1 MGHIA
6 RTASSM
12 SRRGFVKIAIAGVGA
27 AYLAGN
33 ASRAWASEEK
43 LPSQVKFAVMS
54 DLHYFSPSLWS
65 DCADYTTAENSD
77 RKMFKE
83 SAAILDAALANI
95 VAAKP
100 DIVFVPGDLTKDSEE
115 ICHEETHAKIVAARE
130 QLKAAGVDTK
140 FFVINGNHDV
150 NNSNGLDF
158 SSGAAAQ
165 AQLADPARF
174 REIWADC
181 GYGEESVLYAPDST
195 SAGSL
200 SYVTRPAEG
209 LTLIAVDSCK
219 YSADQTDSGID
230 EHETSGVIGQDLLD
244 WIAAKAAEAHANG
257 DVVIVMQHHGV
268 VPHFDDEPTL
278 LGEYL
283 VDNYETVAPTYADA
297 GVSIVLTGHM
307 HANDISAYTSAAGN
321 TLHDVETDS
330 LATYPS
336 YIRTGTLSWNK
347 TDKVINAEFAVDVA
361 ALGAVNY
368 SAYADRITG
377 AADIADI
384 TAYGKERT
392 LTQSVVDTIAKDFVA
407 GYMTQIVQA
416 GGIKQTVAGLL
427 GVSADE
433 LGAQA
438 FGMVSGML
446 PTTFETGM
454 QVALSSFN
462 FSIWFDADAGRVKID
477 QYTETVDEAI
487 VLATPL
493 AIDMANEL
501 EAEAASA
508 YSLDASTYSIESGNI
523 SFYIDAASLTAFLDS
538 ACSSIDT
545 AVLANP
551 ASAMPAVGALV
562 DAIVNYVVD
571 DQGNTVLGLVD
582 YAYQTHLMGNEACE
596 AWAEDAIAKVAGGEG
611 NAEGLLIEVLRAAGN
626 TAQADLTALLETV
639 PLDVTLLVMKGNSHF
654 MTTLAYNVLKS
665 MLKDG
670 GDLVGLIAD
679 ENSLGNLIPDV
690 PALSGFAY
698 SALYT
703 LSHDSNE
710 ENDHA
715 FVRSIYAK
723 EAQPDNGG
731 NDGGGSGEN
740 DGNGNGGNGSDNN
753 GNGSAGGG
761 NGSGSSGNSSPDGNT
776 GNTDGSSG
784 SSASGAQQNS
794 TKASAKN
801 MPKTGDETAAVMFGV
816 AAVAGAGAVAAGTAL
831 HKMNKDI

>member
-1 MGHIA
+1 MGQIA
-6 RTASSM
+6 RTANSM

-33 ASRAWASEEK
+33 ASKAWASEEK
-43 LPSQVKFAVMS
+43 LPNQVKFAVMS

-83 SAAILDAALANI
+83 SAAILDAALASI
-95 VAAKP
+95 VSSKP
-100 DIVFVPGDLTKDSEE
+100 DIVFIPGDLTKDSEMV
-115 ICHEETHAKIVAARE
+115 CHEEMRAKIAAARE
-130 QLKAAGVDTK
+130 QLRAAGVDAK

-158 SSGAAAQ
+158 SSGAAVQ
-165 AQLADPARF
+165 TQLADPARF

-181 GYGEESVLYAPDST
+181 GYGEDSILYAPDST

-200 SYVTRPAEG
+200 SYVARPAEG
-209 LTLIAVDSCK
+209 ITLIAVDSCK

-230 EHETSGVIGQDLLD
+230 EHETSGIIGQDLLN
-244 WIAAKAAEAHANG
+244 WITAKASEARANG

-283 VDNYETVAPTYADA
+283 VDNYEAVAPAYADA

-336 YIRTGTLSWNK
+336 YIRTGALSWSK
-347 TDKVINAEFAVDVA
+347 ADEVINAEFAVDVA
-361 ALGAVNY
+361 ALGAVSY
-368 SAYADRITG
+368 GDYADRITG

-384 TAYGKERT
+384 TVYGKDRT

-407 GYMTQIVQA
+407 GYMTQIVQT

-477 QYTETVDEAI
+477 QYTETADEAM

-493 AIDMANEL
+493 AIDMASEL
-501 EAEAASA
+501 EAETASA
-508 YSLDASTYSIESGNI
+508 YSLEASTYSMESGNI
-523 SFYIDAASLTAFLDS
+523 SFYIDATSLTAFLDS
-538 ACSSIDT
+538 ACSNIDT
-545 AVLANP
+545 AILANP
-551 ASAMPAVGALV
+551 ASAMPVVSTLVNSVLDYAVDG
-562 DAIVNYVVD
+562 
-571 DQGNTVLGLVD
+571 QSHTVLGLVD

-639 PLDVTLLVMKGNSHF
+639 PLDVTLLVTKGNSHF

-715 FVRSIYAK
+715 FVRSVYAK

-731 NDGGGSGEN
+731 NGSGGSDGTDGE
-740 DGNGNGGNGSDNN
+740 DSGSENN
-753 GNGSAGGG
+753 GDGSTSGG
-761 NGSGSSGNSSPDGNT
+761 NGSGSNGSSPTDSNTNGTNGN
-776 GNTDGSSG
+776 GSPSASNAQQ
-784 SSASGAQQNS
+784 SSAKS
-794 TKASAKN
+794 SAKN
-801 MPKTGDETAAVMFGV
+801 MPKTGDETAAVMLGV

>member
-1 MGHIA
+1 M
-6 RTASSM
+6 
-12 SRRGFVKIAIAGVGA
+12 
-27 AYLAGN
+27 
-33 ASRAWASEEK
+33 
-43 LPSQVKFAVMS
+43 
-54 DLHYFSPSLWS
+54 
-65 DCADYTTAENSD
+65 
-77 RKMFKE
+77 
-83 SAAILDAALANI
+83 
-95 VAAKP
+95 
-100 DIVFVPGDLTKDSEE
+100 
-115 ICHEETHAKIVAARE
+115 
-130 QLKAAGVDTK
+130 
-140 FFVINGNHDV
+140 
-150 NNSNGLDF
+150 
-158 SSGAAAQ
+158 
-165 AQLADPARF
+165 
-174 REIWADC
+174 
-181 GYGEESVLYAPDST
+181 
-195 SAGSL
+195 
-200 SYVTRPAEG
+200 
-209 LTLIAVDSCK
+209 DSCK

-230 EHETSGVIGQDLLD
+230 EHETSGIIGQDLLN
-244 WIAAKAAEAHANG
+244 WITAKASEARANG

-283 VDNYETVAPTYADA
+283 VDNYEAVAPAYADA

-336 YIRTGTLSWNK
+336 YIRTGALSWSK
-347 TDKVINAEFAVDVA
+347 ADKVINAEFAVDVA

-368 SAYADRITG
+368 GDYADRITG

-384 TAYGKERT
+384 TVYGKERT

-407 GYMTQIVQA
+407 GYMTQIVQT

-477 QYTETVDEAI
+477 QYTETADEAM

-493 AIDMANEL
+493 AIDMASEL

-508 YSLDASTYSIESGNI
+508 YSLEASTYSMESGNI
-523 SFYIDAASLTAFLDS
+523 SFYIDATSLTAFLDS
-538 ACSSIDT
+538 TCSNIDT
-545 AVLANP
+545 AILANP
-551 ASAMPAVGALV
+551 ASAMPVVSALV
-562 DAIVNYVVD
+562 NSVLNYAVD
-571 DQGNTVLGLVD
+571 GQSHTVLGLVD

-679 ENSLGNLIPDV
+679 ENSLGSLIPDV

-715 FVRSIYAK
+715 FVRSVYAK
-723 EAQPDNGG
+723 EAQPDNGSNG
-731 NDGGGSGEN
+731 SGGSDGTDGE
-740 DGNGNGGNGSDNN
+740 DSGSENN
-753 GNGSAGGG
+753 GDGSTSGG
-761 NGSGSSGNSSPDGNT
+761 NGSGPNGNSSTDSNTNGTNGN
-776 GNTDGSSG
+776 GSPSASNAQQ
-784 SSASGAQQNS
+784 SSAKS
-794 TKASAKN
+794 SAKN
-801 MPKTGDETAAVMFGV
+801 MPKTGDETAAVMLGV

>member
-6 RTASSM
+6 RTASSI

-43 LPSQVKFAVMS
+43 LPDQVKFAVMS

-181 GYGEESVLYAPDST
+181 GYGEESVLYAPDGT

-200 SYVTRPAEG
+200 SYVARPAEG

-244 WIAAKAAEAHANG
+244 WVAAKAAKARANG
-257 DVVIVMQHHGV
+257 DVVIVMQHHGI

-283 VDNYETVAPTYADA
+283 VDNYEAVAPAYADA

-347 TDKVINAEFAVDVA
+347 TSEAINAEFAVDVA
-361 ALGAVNY
+361 ALGAVSY
-368 SAYADRITG
+368 GAYADRIAD

-392 LTQSVVDTIAKDFVA
+392 LTQSVVDTIAKDFA
-407 GYMTQIVQA
+407 SGYMTQIYA
-416 GGIKQTVAGLL
+416 SGGIKPAVAGLL
-427 GVSADE
+427 NIPEDDLADQ
-433 LGAQA
+433 L
-438 FGMVSGML
+438 FGMIANML
-446 PTTFETGM
+446 PATFEEGL

-462 FSIWFDADAGRVKID
+462 FSIWYDNATSRVKID
-477 QYTETVDEAI
+477 QYKESTASAMQ
-487 VLATPL
+487 LSTPIAVEL
-493 AIDMANEL
+493 GEEL
-501 EAEAASA
+501 EAQAAT
-508 YSLDASTYSIESGNI
+508 TYSIEPSNI
-523 SFYIDAASLTAFLDS
+523 SFYIDAASLSAFLDD
-538 ACSSIDT
+538 ACANVDVAI
-545 AVLANP
+545 LANP
-551 ASAMPAVGALV
+551 SSAMPLLGTLV
-562 DAIVNYVVD
+562 DAIVNYAVD

-596 AWAEDAIAKVAGGEG
+596 AWAENAMAKVAGGEG
-611 NAEGLLIEVLRAAGN
+611 NTEGLLMEVLRSAVN
-626 TAQADLTALLETV
+626 TSQDEATTLLETV
-639 PLDVTLLVMKGNSHF
+639 SLNVGLLVLKGNSNF
-654 MTTLAYNVLKS
+654 MTTLALGVLKS
-665 MLKDG
+665 TVKNA
-670 GDLVGLIAD
+670 GDVVGLVAED
-679 ENSLGNLIPDV
+679 GTLGNLIPDI

-710 ENDHA
+710 TNDHTFA
-715 FVRSIYAK
+715 RSIYAK
-723 EAQPDNGG
+723 DAQPDNGG
-731 NDGGGSGEN
+731 NDGDGSGGS
-740 DGNGNGGNGSDNN
+740 DGNGNGGNTD
-753 GNGSAGGG
+753 GG
-761 NGSGSSGNSSPDGNT
+761 NGSTSGGNSSTDGNT
-776 GNTDGSSG
+776 AGTGGSDGNAAGAGGNGGSST
-784 SSASGAQQNS
+784 SGAQQN
-794 TKASAKN
+794 TEKASAKN
-801 MPKTGDETAAVMFGV
+801 MPKTGDETVAVMLGV
-816 AAVAGAGAVAAGTAL
+816 AAVTGAGAVAAGTAL
-831 HKMNKDI
+831 HKMNKDV

>member
-6 RTASSM
+6 RTASSI

-43 LPSQVKFAVMS
+43 LPDQVKFAVMS

-115 ICHEETHAKIVAARE
+115 VCHEETHAKIVAARE

-181 GYGEESVLYAPDST
+181 GYGEESILYAPDST

-200 SYVTRPAEG
+200 SYATRPAEG

-244 WIAAKAAEAHANG
+244 WVAAKAAEARANG

-283 VDNYETVAPTYADA
+283 VDNYEAVAPAYADA

-347 TDKVINAEFAVDVA
+347 TNEAINAEFAVDVA
-361 ALGAVNY
+361 ALGAVSY
-368 SAYADRITG
+368 GAYADRIAD

-392 LTQSVVDTIAKDFVA
+392 LTQSVVDTIAKDRP
-407 GYMTQIVQA
+407 Y
-416 GGIKQTVAGLL
+416 
-427 GVSADE
+427 
-433 LGAQA
+433 
-438 FGMVSGML
+438 
-446 PTTFETGM
+446 
-454 QVALSSFN
+454 
-462 FSIWFDADAGRVKID
+462 R
-477 QYTETVDEAI
+477 
-487 VLATPL
+487 
-493 AIDMANEL
+493 
-501 EAEAASA
+501 
-508 YSLDASTYSIESGNI
+508 
-523 SFYIDAASLTAFLDS
+523 
-538 ACSSIDT
+538 
-545 AVLANP
+545 
-551 ASAMPAVGALV
+551 
-562 DAIVNYVVD
+562 
-571 DQGNTVLGLVD
+571 
-582 YAYQTHLMGNEACE
+582 
-596 AWAEDAIAKVAGGEG
+596 
-611 NAEGLLIEVLRAAGN
+611 
-626 TAQADLTALLETV
+626 
-639 PLDVTLLVMKGNSHF
+639 
-654 MTTLAYNVLKS
+654 
-665 MLKDG
+665 
-670 GDLVGLIAD
+670 
-679 ENSLGNLIPDV
+679 
-690 PALSGFAY
+690 
-698 SALYT
+698 
-703 LSHDSNE
+703 
-710 ENDHA
+710 
-715 FVRSIYAK
+715 
-723 EAQPDNGG
+723 
-731 NDGGGSGEN
+731 
-740 DGNGNGGNGSDNN
+740 
-753 GNGSAGGG
+753 
-761 NGSGSSGNSSPDGNT
+761 
-776 GNTDGSSG
+776 
-784 SSASGAQQNS
+784 
-794 TKASAKN
+794 
-801 MPKTGDETAAVMFGV
+801 
-816 AAVAGAGAVAAGTAL
+816 
-831 HKMNKDI
+831 